1 MGHFDRAPVETFS
14 EIVHRVSKGT
24 YLRAQVADESKP
36 GTLMRG
42 LNAVGE
48 PMKYAPKFVSK
59 INTVTQTYNFDNVPG
74 AGMLEVVES
83 SGQTF
88 VPTPAAIR
96 EATLLVPDGF

>member
-1 MGHFDRAPVETFS
+1 MGHFDRPPVETFS

-24 YLRAQVADESKP
+24 LRAQVADESRP

-59 INTVTQTYNFDNVPG
+59 INTVTQTF
-74 AGMLEVVES
+74 
-83 SGQTF
+83 
-88 VPTPAAIR
+88 
-96 EATLLVPDGF
+96 TLVKSWMPLRKKW